1 MLPRMV
7 NPLTNPN
14 GYLAAAGAVLGVAV
28 MVDNAVHHHG
38 VIDTTV
44 VISMLGAVGA
54 LFARQY
60 VTPVRDP
67 KDGNGAALAPALPPV
82 IITGTGGGGGAVPA
96 APGPV
101 ITSASDATG
110 RTS

>member
-38 VIDTTV
+38 TVNTTV
-44 VISMLGAVGA
+44 IISMIGAVGA

-67 KDGNGAALAPALPPV
+67 KDGNGTALTPAQPPV
-82 IITGTGGGGGAVPA
+82 A
-96 APGPV
+96 APVIPASGTAQAAGTIPV
-101 ITSASDATG
+101 VPPAGEA
-110 RTS
+110 R